1 MSRKSKIDPV
11 LKIKAVEDILVGKKG
26 GVCEV
31 ARELRVDES
40 TVRGWRLRI
49 AISNPPYL
57 RVPGDPTTFRRKG
70 IPCCLALHNVP
81 CPAQRLL
88 SPDQRSCLYR

>member
-26 GVCEV
+26 VCEV

-40 TVRGWRLRI
+40 TVRGLEILFECNPESLR
-49 AISNPPYL
+49 
-57 RVPGDPTTFRRKG
+57 
-70 IPCCLALHNVP
+70 
-81 CPAQRLL
+81 PANCFVRNQR
-88 SPDQRSCLYR
+88 

>member
-26 GVCEV
+26 MCEI

-40 TVRGWRLRI
+40 TVSVWKLI
-49 AISNPPYL
+49 NTF
-57 RVPGDPTTFRRKG
+57 PTDET
-70 IPCCLALHNVP
+70 I
-81 CPAQRLL
+81 
-88 SPDQRSCLYR
+88 

>member
-40 TVRGWRLRI
+40 TVRDI
-49 AISNPPYL
+49 
-57 RVPGDPTTFRRKG
+57 
-70 IPCCLALHNVP
+70 
-81 CPAQRLL
+81 
-88 SPDQRSCLYR
+88 